1 MHVHCEICD
10 RYFLLLGNDMT
21 DMTDLNTVKAKKKGR
36 GKVLLLIMALP
47 LLLGGGGAYVY
58 FFNPSLLGLG
68 GAATEGVSITS
79 EGDEDVETYANII
92 PLEEIIINIRD
103 RDFQRLFKLSISLE
117 LVNAGDNPEVMKNLP
132 ILLDSFQS
140 HLRGLRIS
148 EIEGSRAIYRIKEE
162 LITRANIILHPVRI
176 KNILFAELLIQ

>member
-1 MHVHCEICD
+1 MTDTTDTENFTDLEPPKKKGKGRVLV
-10 RYFLLLGNDMT
+10 FLLLF
-21 DMTDLNTVKAKKKGR
+21 
-36 GKVLLLIMALP
+36 LLV
-47 LLLGGGGAYVY
+47 LGGGASYIY
-58 FFNPSLLGLG
+58 FFNPGLVG
-68 GAATEGVSITS
+68 LENTAGNTGAVTSSASGAA
-79 EGDEDVETYANII
+79 GDSAEVQTYDNII

-117 LVNAGDNPEVMKNLP
+117 LVDVEDNPTVMQNLP
-132 ILLDSFQS
+132 VLLDSFQS

-162 LITRANIILHPVRI
+162 LIARANIVLHPVRV

>member
-1 MHVHCEICD
+1 MTDTTDLDITEKPKKKRGKFIL
-10 RYFLLLGNDMT
+10 FLLIF
-21 DMTDLNTVKAKKKGR
+21 
-36 GKVLLLIMALP
+36 LLI
-47 LLLGGGGAYVY
+47 LGGGGSYLY
-58 FFNPSLLGLG
+58 FFNPSLLGLEDTSASTAVDVSTTTLNEDG
-68 GAATEGVSITS
+68 TEVT
-79 EGDEDVETYANII
+79 TFANII
-92 PLEEIIINIRD
+92 PLDEIIINIRD

-117 LVNAGDNPEVMKNLP
+117 LVDPEDNPEVMQNLP

-162 LITRANIILHPVRI
+162 LIARANIVLHPVRI

>member
-1 MHVHCEICD
+1 
-10 RYFLLLGNDMT
+10 MT
-21 DMTDLNTVKAKKKGR
+21 DMTDLNAVKTPKKGR
-36 GKVLLLIMALP
+36 RKVFFLIILLL

-58 FFNPSLLGLG
+58 FLNPGLIG
-68 GAATEGVSITS
+68 LDSSSTTEDTS
-79 EGDEDVETYANII
+79 MTSQDGEDVETHANII

-117 LVNAGDNPEVMKNLP
+117 LVNAADNPEVMKSLP